1 MLSTPLLT
9 ASSTPPVSIPPS
21 STVPSAATAP
31 PSSTVPSVATAPP
44 TSAPSAPSEPAAQPD
59 SIRPSSTVP
68 SPATAPP
75 SSAPSEPAA
84 QPESLESRTTSPA
97 PPTFNTQGLLSFTG
111 ATHAERNL
119 AGDGLTQP
127 SRSLKKLTD
136 AQKATRKIR
145 QETERHAQE
154 LLSKDLDQLL
164 TKQRE
169 ELEELA
175 GQHGKKVEAIDKLIS
190 TSGHYKHKR
199 SVNIENAK
207 VHMKSQEVNA
217 GKSSPPLLVFHINSV
232 H

>member
-1 MLSTPLLT
+1 MLSIF
-9 ASSTPPVSIPPS
+9 SSAPIPS
-21 STVPSAATAP
+21 STVTAPSLLTVPSASASVLPSAPSAPEIPSSAQSQSLLTGPSPTSVPSAATL
-31 PSSTVPSVATAPP
+31 ATPP
-44 TSAPSAPSEPAAQPD
+44 TSAPT
-59 SIRPSSTVP
+59 I
-68 SPATAPP
+68 
-75 SSAPSEPAA
+75 
-84 QPESLESRTTSPA
+84 
-97 PPTFNTQGLLSFTG
+97 NTQGLLSFNG

-119 AGDGLTQP
+119 AGDGLIQP
-127 SRSLKKLTD
+127 SRSLTKLTD

-145 QETERHAQE
+145 QETERRAQE

-217 GKSSPPLLVFHINSV
+217 GKSSHLILIF
-232 H
+232 